1 MIRRRR
7 ASVQREGR
15 RLVEANRLRREAGHY
30 TFVRNLGEDD
40 EDARPRPYIDVA
52 TYNVHRW
59 SGLSGGNRFRPELA
73 KRVIGEI
80 GADVIGLQEVLRP
93 HGGHDPLL
101 EIAEEQGYHVA
112 FVCTRYHRRGDLGNA
127 VLSRWPIASVFAM
140 NLSFGRLEQRSALA
154 AVIQTNSEDVAV
166 VATHLAL
173 LDYTRRRQ
181 VQSLLQHPRL
191 ADTVVLLGDMNAW
204 RRCSATRQLDR
215 EMAILHNNLE
225 WPASFPVQRPVL
237 ALDRIYARGARVEGL
252 ATYESDSARRASD
265 HLPVVARVL
274 VGAATTN
281 GVAYA
286 NH

>member
-7 ASVQREGR
+7 ALVQREGR
-15 RLVEANRLRREAGHY
+15 RLAEANRLRREAGHY
-30 TFVRNLGEDD
+30 TFVRNLGE
-40 EDARPRPYIDVA
+40 ETSNGESRRHIDVA

-59 SGLSGGNRFRPELA
+59 SGLTGGNRFRPELA
-73 KRVIGEI
+73 MRVIGEI

-154 AVIQTNSEDVAV
+154 AVIQSSAEFAV

-173 LDYTRRRQ
+173 LDHTRRRQ

-191 ADTVVLLGDMNAW
+191 ADTVLLLGDMNAW

-215 EMAILHNNLE
+215 EMSALHDNQE
-225 WPASFPVQRPVL
+225 WPPSFPVQRPVL

-252 ATYESDSARRASD
+252 AAYESDSARRASD

-274 VGAATTN
+274 VGKPAMN
-281 GVAYA
+281 GAAYA
-286 NH
+286 ES